1 MHKRVDTQELENR
14 RVFVVVESKS
24 EIALKPSP
32 FPPSLSLSLAS
43 LWPCGCGVPAVVSLA
58 RGLGSVLS
66 IQNRIGLGRNWE
78 IEKGRD
84 GQKREGEC
92 SSGEKLL
99 ECGGRAMGGGLKWR
113 DMEIRGAFLLIIL
126 APLLLECL
134 QAVVADSFILGC
146 GGFVEV
152 KKNPPS
158 LLLLTRNGLVL

>member
-1 MHKRVDTQELENR
+1 VKN
-14 RVFVVVESKS
+14 
-24 EIALKPSP
+24 
-32 FPPSLSLSLAS
+32 
-43 LWPCGCGVPAVVSLA
+43 
-58 RGLGSVLS
+58 LG
-66 IQNRIGLGRNWE
+66 
-78 IEKGRD
+78 D
-84 GQKREGEC
+84 RERERQTEEGGEC